1 MKEDRTQKGNLDME
15 SVMQGT
21 TDESSSS
28 TDAFFDSLES
38 DVNSVITQDNST
50 DKEQVTPSTKVGDPS
65 ETGNGGELVE
75 ETKVD
80 PDKNWEKRYS
90 DSSREAQ
97 RLSAEVKNL
106 EPLKPLLE
114 VMQKD
119 PKLIPYIRE
128 YLESGGKP
136 DETVQEKLR
145 LDEDFVFDSH
155 EAVTNP
161 ESDSAKVMN
170 HMVNQQV
177 EQRMQK
183 HLKSERQRI
192 NASRAKGEM
201 QKAEVDFKERHNLTN
216 DEFKE
221 FQEKAKGHRMTLD
234 DAFYLVNRDKVQQNV
249 ANASKQ
255 DTLKQM
261 KNVRS
266 IPTSQASANNAGEV
280 KKSQGDQILDAL
292 KDLDSGVDGLFG

>member
-1 MKEDRTQKGNLDME
+1 
-15 SVMQGT
+15 
-21 TDESSSS
+21 
-28 TDAFFDSLES
+28 
-38 DVNSVITQDNST
+38 
-50 DKEQVTPSTKVGDPS
+50 
-65 ETGNGGELVE
+65 
-75 ETKVD
+75 
-80 PDKNWEKRYS
+80 
-90 DSSREAQ
+90 
-97 RLSAEVKNL
+97 
-106 EPLKPLLE
+106 
-114 VMQKD
+114 MQKD

-201 QKAEVDFKERHNLTN
+201 QKAEEDFKERHKLTN

-280 KKSQGDQILDAL
+280 KKSQSDQILEAL
-292 KDLDSGVDGLFG
+292 KDLDGGVDGLFG

>member
-15 SVMQGT
+15 TVMQGT
-21 TDESSSS
+21 TDDTSSS
-28 TDAFFDSLES
+28 TDAFFDALEGS
-38 DVNSVITQDNST
+38 VNSVITQDNST
-50 DKEQVTPSTKVGDPS
+50 DKEQATPSTEVGDPS

-75 ETKVD
+75 ETKTE
-80 PDKNWEKRYS
+80 PDTDWQKRYS

-97 RLSAEVKNL
+97 RLSAEVKSL

-201 QKAEVDFKERHNLTN
+201 QKAEADFKERHNLTN
-216 DEFKE
+216 DEFRE

-280 KKSQGDQILDAL
+280 KKSDGDQILEAL
-292 KDLDSGVDGLFG
+292 KDLDGGTDNLFG

>member
-1 MKEDRTQKGNLDME
+1 MEENTQKSNLDVE
-15 SVMQGT
+15 TAMQGT
-21 TDESSSS
+21 AADTSSS
-28 TDAFFDSLES
+28 TDAFFNALES
-38 DVNSVITQDNST
+38 DVNSVVTQDNST
-50 DKEQVTPSTKVGDPS
+50 KTEQVTPQVEGSSDA
-65 ETGNGGELVE
+65 GNSGEPVV
-75 ETKVD
+75 ETKPETD
-80 PDKNWEKRYS
+80 WEKRYS

-183 HLKSERQRI
+183 HLKSERQRV

-216 DEFKE
+216 DEFRD

>member
-21 TDESSSS
+21 TDEASSS

-38 DVNSVITQDNST
+38 DVNSVITQNNST

-65 ETGNGGELVE
+65 ETGNSGELVE
-75 ETKVD
+75 ETKVE
-80 PDKNWEKRYS
+80 PDQNWEKRYS

-97 RLSAEVKNL
+97 RLGAEVKNL

-136 DETVQEKLR
+136 DQTVQEKLR

-183 HLKSERQRI
+183 HLKSERQRV
-192 NASRAKGEM
+192 NASRVKGEM

-216 DEFKE
+216 DEFRE

-266 IPTSQASANNAGEV
+266 IPISQASANNAGEV
-280 KKSQGDQILDAL
+280 KKSQGDQILEAL
-292 KDLDSGVDGLFG
+292 KDLDSGVDGMFG

>member
-1 MKEDRTQKGNLDME
+1 MTEENVQQSNLDVE
-15 SVMQGT
+15 TVMQGAENT
-21 TDESSSS
+21 SSS
-28 TDAFFDSLES
+28 TDAFFNALES
-38 DVNSVITQDNST
+38 DVNGAITHDNST
-50 DKEQVTPSTKVGDPS
+50 KTEQVTPQVEGSSDAGNSGEPVV
-65 ETGNGGELVE
+65 ETQSA
-75 ETKVD
+75 VD
-80 PDKNWEKRYS
+80 WEKRYS

-97 RLSAEVKNL
+97 RLGAEVKNL

-136 DETVQEKLR
+136 DETVQETLK

-216 DEFKE
+216 DEFRD

-280 KKSQGDQILDAL
+280 KKSDGDQILDAL
-292 KDLDSGVDGLFG
+292 KELDGGVDGLFG

>member
-1 MKEDRTQKGNLDME
+1 MKQDRTQKGNLDME

-21 TDESSSS
+21 IDESSSS

-65 ETGNGGELVE
+65 ETGNSGELVE
-75 ETKVD
+75 ETKTE
-80 PDKNWEKRYS
+80 PDTDWQKRYS

-136 DETVQEKLR
+136 DQTVQEKLR

-192 NASRAKGEM
+192 NATRAKGEM
-201 QKAEVDFKERHNLTN
+201 QKAEEDFKERHNLTN
-216 DEFKE
+216 DEFKD

-249 ANASKQ
+249 ANASKE
-255 DTLKQM
+255 DTLRQM
-261 KNVRS
+261 KNVRD
-266 IPTSQASANNAGEV
+266 IPTTQAGSNNAGEV
-280 KKSQGDQILDAL
+280 KKSQGDQILDVL
-292 KDLDSGVDGLFG
+292 QNIDGGVDDLFG

>member
-50 DKEQVTPSTKVGDPS
+50 DKEQVTPSTEVGDPS

-75 ETKVD
+75 ETKVK
-80 PDKNWEKRYS
+80 PDQNWEKRYS

-216 DEFKE
+216 DEFRD

>member
-50 DKEQVTPSTKVGDPS
+50 DKEQVTPSTEVGDPS

-75 ETKVD
+75 ETKTE
-80 PDKNWEKRYS
+80 PDTDWQKRYS

-97 RLSAEVKNL
+97 RLGAEVKNL

-183 HLKSERQRI
+183 HLKSERQRV

-201 QKAEVDFKERHNLTN
+201 QKAEADFKERHNLTS